1 MRSTRGTFALV
12 AALALLVGVV
22 APVASAGAAT
32 SRASVVDWTQVPGAN
47 ANDLIVNPYS
57 SYLGRALGPG
67 FSYTGRASGIADFC
81 AATDATGA
89 YPCPFSDFHNYF
101 TLNSTSVNG
110 LGATI
115 NVTVTNT
122 HNTNSNFI
130 AFMSDSRD
138 TWQQVFSASSHGW
151 LNFAE
156 LIGGQQVGQSST
168 NEVFCYLGVPCS
180 VSFSMTD
187 DYGGFIGNQ
196 WLATSLNVASQI
208 FIPLNPV
215 TGPTAAFTS
224 TASSSSDPGQRQFV
238 SSSSSP
244 SGDALISAWD
254 FGDGSTSTAGS
265 VTHSFTKPGTYHV
278 KLTVTDPGGLS
289 NSVTHDVVIAAPR
302 LTVTPTVNGTADVAP
317 GDPVGVDVLVSASSD
332 GVGNLSGV
340 HWDAASPAGLAS
352 APADAI
358 ADLSSPS
365 PALPDTLA
373 PGQSTTLHFTATA
386 GTHLTTAALSS
397 AVDAMDAA
405 GTAVT
410 ASGSANLKIATHA
423 LTVSIT
429 PATNPVQLAF
439 DTSGTPIP
447 QDVAVNVVVTNRTQD
462 SVDGVTVAPLDLAAA
477 DPSHPYS
484 TFPARVLDPNLAVD
498 LGTLAGGASVTVTR
512 TVHVTDYADLTM
524 SDLVTSVGDTVLG
537 TAAFSAGLPS
547 LGLTWQMDDRW
558 DGTVNTIITS
568 PEQLAPASWGFTVIV
583 SSGCGDSNVADISLT
598 IDGAVPQ
605 SLVRDDSLCSFHFT
619 RPDLSPFTAVATLT
633 RSTKTVA
640 TGSVDIQ
647 GRDFV
652 IAAVG
657 DSLSSGEGL
666 PASTWS
672 LAQCDR
678 SVVSGSGLAAT
689 RLELADRHSAVDY
702 VSLACSGATTD
713 EGLLG
718 PYVGI
723 QPGAPLPAQ
732 LNELARYAAVR
743 SIDSVIFSIGANDVQ
758 FGDVVKACLV
768 SPIGCDG
775 STYLPLTLTPIGPF
789 LAGKFGELR
798 ANYAAVNQY
807 LRAAGVDPS
816 HVVTLTYPDSTH
828 SDEAGNPYCNA
839 DLSSLV
845 GGSRYV
851 LTPQSWEYMHDAILL
866 PLNRAVVSAA
876 SVYGWKAVTGAEQA
890 FLNHGYCSSDPW
902 ITTITSSLQTEYALN
917 GGFHPNEPGYVW
929 YGNAIYDALSP
940 VLLPGGEPI
949 PARPTAP
956 QPVVATGT
964 ISAGTAEAGSQ
975 ETVSGAGFAIGE
987 PVTVTLHSEPV
998 LLTTVTA
1005 DGFGNLGATVTIP
1018 AATIAGSHELILVGQ
1033 VTGNTISIPLTV
1045 TVAIAPAA
1053 VSSAKLAMTGTDPTG
1068 ELLAATLLVMLG
1080 LAVRFIRRRRARPVH

>member
-1 MRSTRGTFALV
+1 MSRSARGTLSLI
-12 AALALLVGVV
+12 AALALLIGVV
-22 APVASAGAAT
+22 APAVPASAAPA
-32 SRASVVDWTQVPGAN
+32 RASVVDWTQVPGATPD
-47 ANDLIVNPYS
+47 DLIVNPYS
-57 SYLGRALGPG
+57 NYQGAYLGPG
-67 FSYTGRASGIADFC
+67 FSYTARASGIADFC

-101 TLNSTSVNG
+101 TLNSATANG

-122 HNTNSNFI
+122 HSTNNYLSFT
-130 AFMSDSRD
+130 SDSRD
-138 TWQQVFSASSHGW
+138 TWQQVFSTSSHGW

-156 LIGGQQVGQSST
+156 LIGGQQVGQSSL
-168 NEVFCYLGVPCS
+168 NQVVCQLGVPCT

-187 DYGGFIGNQ
+187 DYGRGFGNQ

-215 TGPTAAFTS
+215 TGPTAAFTA
-224 TASSSSDPGQRQFV
+224 TASSSSDRGQYQFV
-238 SSSSSP
+238 STSSP
-244 SGDALISAWD
+244 AGAALTSAWD
-254 FGDGSTSTAGS
+254 FGDGSTSNAGS

-278 KLTVTDPGGLS
+278 KLTVTDQGGLS
-289 NSVTHDVVIAAPR
+289 NSVTHDVTIAAPT
-302 LTVTPTVNGTADVAP
+302 LTATVTVSGTADVSP
-317 GDPVGVDVLVSASSD
+317 GDPVGVDVLVAASSD
-332 GVGNLSGV
+332 GVGDLSGV
-340 HWDAASPAGLAS
+340 HWNAATPAGLAS
-352 APADAI
+352 VPADAI
-358 ADLSSPS
+358 TDLSSAS
-365 PALPDTLA
+365 PALPASLA
-373 PGQSTTLHFTATA
+373 PGQSTTLHLTATA
-386 GTHLTTAALSS
+386 GTHLTTAALTS
-397 AVDAMDAA
+397 AVDATDAA

-410 ASGSANLKIATHA
+410 ASGSANLKVATHA
-423 LTVSIT
+423 LTVSIA
-429 PATNPVQLAF
+429 PATNPVQLAL
-439 DTSGTPIP
+439 DASGAPIA
-447 QDVAVNVVVTNRTQD
+447 QDVAVNIVVTNTTEEP
-462 SVDGVTVAPLDLAAA
+462 VDGVTVAPLDLAAA
-477 DPSHPYS
+477 DPSHPYA
-484 TFPARVLDPNLAVD
+484 TFPARVLDPNVARD
-498 LGTLAGGASVTVTR
+498 LGTLAGGASSTVTR
-512 TVHVTDYADLTM
+512 TIRVTDYADLTM
-524 SDLVTSVGDTVLG
+524 SDLVTSVGDTLLG
-537 TAAFSAGLPS
+537 KAALSAALPS
-547 LGLTWQMDDRW
+547 LRLTWQMDDRW

-568 PEQLAPASWGFTVIV
+568 PEQLAPSRWGFTVIV

-598 IDGAVPQ
+598 IDGAAPQ
-605 SLVRDDSLCSFHFT
+605 SLVRDDSICSFHFT

-640 TGSVDIQ
+640 TGSAEIQ
-647 GRDFV
+647 GRDFI

-723 QPGAPLPAQ
+723 QPGAALPAQ
-732 LNELARYAAVR
+732 LKELARYAAVR

-758 FGDVVKACLV
+758 FGDVVKSCLV

-775 STYLPLTLTPIGPF
+775 STYLPLTFQAIGPF
-789 LAGKFGELR
+789 LVGKFGELR

-807 LRAAGVDPS
+807 LRAAGVDPT

-902 ITTITSSLQTEYALN
+902 ITTITSSLQTEHALN

-940 VLLPGGEPI
+940 ILLPGGEPI
-949 PARPTAP
+949 PAQPTAP

-987 PVTVTLHSEPV
+987 PVTVTLHSDPV
-998 LLTTVTA
+998 LLATVTA
-1005 DGFGNLGATVTIP
+1005 DGFGDVRTTVTIP
-1018 AATIAGSHELILVGQ
+1018 AGTVAGSHEIILVGQ
-1033 VTGNTISIPLTV
+1033 VTGNTVTIPLTV
-1045 TVAIAPAA
+1045 TAAPAA
-1053 VSSAKLAMTGTDPTG
+1053 ASSTKLAATGTDPTG
-1068 ELLAATLLVMLG
+1068 EFLSGALLLVVGLGIRLG
-1080 LAVRFIRRRRARPVH
+1080 LRRRPSRR